1 MSRNKYTSIS
11 GGGLFSSG
19 VDSVISRIDN
29 GLIGRGYQTVGNY
42 VEDAYNAAQRGY
54 KIVMAEAG
62 IAKQLLRG
70 RAAYSYDEMGNVAVT
85 VNSPFV
91 SRNDRYSAGGV
102 SLGRYDPN
110 QDYYFK
116 CGDYFLPLSFTYSVN
131 AKKHTASSQLVDGP
145 VIFERVYKEPKII
158 SVNIRV
164 QTKQLSPA
172 TSNLFAAYES
182 TVNDTEGDPYK
193 LELENLSSM
202 FNDLFENQDVFR
214 IVNTFINQNL
224 HVNYVY
230 MSEYDVS
237 PQAGSLLT
245 EIRMQLIEVDVT
257 SNVISED
264 AANVVTTDTGFA
276 VNG

>member
-1 MSRNKYTSIS
+1 M
-11 GGGLFSSG
+11 
-19 VDSVISRIDN
+19 
-29 GLIGRGYQTVGNY
+29 
-42 VEDAYNAAQRGY
+42 
-54 KIVMAEAG
+54 
-62 IAKQLLRG
+62 
-70 RAAYSYDEMGNVAVT
+70 
-85 VNSPFV
+85 
-91 SRNDRYSAGGV
+91 
-102 SLGRYDPN
+102 
-110 QDYYFK
+110 
-116 CGDYFLPLSFTYSVN
+116 
-131 AKKHTASSQLVDGP
+131 VDGP

-158 SVNIRV
+158 SVNIQV

>member
-11 GGGLFSSG
+11 GGGLLSSG

-54 KIVMAEAG
+54 KIVVAEA
-62 IAKQLLRG
+62 
-70 RAAYSYDEMGNVAVT
+70 
-85 VNSPFV
+85 
-91 SRNDRYSAGGV
+91 RNDRYSAGGG

-158 SVNIRV
+158 SVNIQV

>member
-1 MSRNKYTSIS
+1 M
-11 GGGLFSSG
+11 FSSG

-70 RAAYSYDEMGNVAVT
+70 GAAYSYDEMGNVAVT

-116 CGDYFLPLSFTYSVN
+116 CGDYFLPLSFTYSVK

-158 SVNIRV
+158 SVNIQV

>member
-11 GGGLFSSG
+11 GGGLLSSG

-29 GLIGRGYQTVGNY
+29 GLIGRGYQTMGNY

-70 RAAYSYDEMGNVAVT
+70 GAAYSYDEMGNVAVT

-158 SVNIRV
+158 SVNIQV
-164 QTKQLSPA
+164 QTKQ
-172 TSNLFAAYES
+172 
-182 TVNDTEGDPYK
+182 
-193 LELENLSSM
+193 LSSM